1 MRLTAADYRHPAEL
15 PALIAGLGLA
25 ITLLLAVH
33 VLAVALIVAPPLGAW
48 PLRVIGALLLVLLDV
63 GLVLGLVRLPR
74 HIAAVRASARPVG
87 PTNYRRIHEAAELAA
102 QRLHLPAT
110 PPVFLLIEAR
120 AAGFTLAWPRSEIY
134 LTEGLADA
142 LGDLELRA
150 ALAHEMGRL
159 RDRRMQLVTGVAEP
173 LRARLV
179 HPLLRGCF
187 ALAWLALR
195 PWDRAAQLSADRA
208 AAIVVGGAE
217 PVAAWLNVAIEGAP
231 EGLEAELRHYLTFG
245 ADRFDRAYA
254 EAQLRAEYPRIAGR
268 VIELA
273 RFVRSERFARC
284 LALIGDLRLEVQPR
298 VTDPALPG
306 VLPFAIIGMLAGL
319 WLTPVTI
326 ALTLALGAPEPV
338 VAPSRAAPPP
348 TATFDP
354 HAPQTLPPPTAQAP
368 AAQAPAA
375 QPAAP
380 TPGSPEDLEGLLEVA
395 RIHKN
400 HGDLGNARRTLE
412 DILLRNPMMVEAHY
426 MLAWVHVQ
434 AGDKDLA
441 ADEFRAVLN
450 LADPGSEHYRE
461 AVEALERLGY

>member
-25 ITLLLAVH
+25 ATLLLAAH
-33 VLAVALIVAPPLGAW
+33 ALAVVLIVAPPLGAW
-48 PLRVIGALLLVLLDV
+48 LLRVIGALLLVLLDV

-120 AAGFTLAWPRSEIY
+120 AASFTLAWPRSEIY

-187 ALAWLALR
+187 ALAWPALR

-208 AAIVVGGAE
+208 AAVAVGGAE
-217 PVAAWLNVAIEGAP
+217 PVAAWLNVVIEGAP

-284 LALIGDLRLEVQPR
+284 LAIIGDLRLEVQPR
-298 VTDPALPG
+298 VADPALPG

-319 WLTPVTI
+319 WLSPVTI

-338 VAPSRAAPPP
+338 VASSRAAPPP

-354 HAPQTLPPPTAQAP
+354 HAPQTLPPPQPT
-368 AAQAPAA
+368 QAPAA

-450 LADPGSEHYRE
+450 LADPGSERYRE
-461 AVEALERLGY
+461 AAQALERLGY